1 MVAILVRKVVAN
13 GSSNMA
19 RNVLGSPVLRCGAF
33 KHMADALDEEAE
45 PISHIEGGALG
56 YDQQAQDIR
65 KIALIDRR
73 QTQIF
78 AEHVAIR
85 RLFRVRTFGANE
97 SPKFRIIRGSA
108 RNRGCAVP
116 VCPTPPHLYR
126 D

>member
-65 KIALIDRR
+65 KIALKDRR

-78 AEHVAIR
+78 AENLAIR
-85 RLFRVRTFGANE
+85 RLFRVRTFG
-97 SPKFRIIRGSA
+97 G
-108 RNRGCAVP
+108 GP
-116 VCPTPPHLYR
+116 VLQNSSQVCRPVLILHQLTMMPQMKR
-126 D
+126 SV